1 LSAEHSTLAH
11 HFANLEQQQDASRL
25 GMWTF
30 LLTEVMLFGA
40 VLTGYAVFRA
50 AYPGEFAEASK
61 HLSIVLG
68 GLNTAV
74 LLGSSLTMALA
85 VRAAQTGGRRGTVVF
100 LLATIGLGLVFLGIK
115 AVEWTTDYHE
125 GLIPGIRFDEAKW
138 EGVKSKD
145 GTPLDVGRVKLFFF
159 LYFALTGLHALHM
172 VIGLSVLLVL
182 AGKAGRGRYGPQY
195 YTPVE
200 LAGLYWHFV
209 DIVWIFLFPLL
220 YLIGTRGV
228 VG

>member
-11 HFANLEQQQDASRL
+11 HFASLEQQQDASRL

-50 AYPGEFAEASK
+50 AYPKEFVAGSD
-61 HLSIVLG
+61 HLNIVLG
-68 GLNTAV
+68 GVNTAV

-100 LLATIGLGLVFLGIK
+100 LLATVGLGLAFLGVK
-115 AVEWTTDYHE
+115 AVEWTADYHE
-125 GLIPGIRFDEAKW
+125 GLIPGVRFDESRDW
-138 EGVKSKD
+138 NGR
-145 GTPLDVGRVKLFFF
+145 DVGRVKLFFV
-159 LYFALTGLHALHM
+159 LYFSLTGLHALHM

-182 AGKAGRGRYGPQY
+182 AVKAGRGRYDPQY

-220 YLIGTRGV
+220 YLIGTRG
-228 VG
+228 GAG